1 LHVWELRRLR
11 KVGSLRRAARALPA
25 GFVRK
30 LAISSGLALVALLAT
45 ADLAAA
51 SDPIDASS
59 EALPASSAQTPI
71 LEAPEPEP
79 SPSVEVTEPAEA
91 SLTVEVTEPA
101 EASLTVEVTEPAEA
115 SLTVE
120 VTEPAEA
127 SLSVEVAPTPEAN
140 VTVEPVVPTP
150 GVGGLPVGAVPP
162 LDAVLAPVT
171 EVVAGQDPVGG
182 LPEGEGLVALPPL
195 EAPSLPGTDAVTP
208 RLIDTIED
216 TEEVLSSRAWPAV
229 QFLREAS
236 ELAEPAAA
244 ADRPRPSA
252 RPPAIDGWVVFAVD
266 GDPAQGDSALAT
278 PINVASIPAADEGW
292 YRGGVRAPSNVPRV
306 VSGSGGSAGTSSTD
320 LNPLAAVLAALA
332 AGSAGWRSLA
342 LRVPPNPS
350 GLWLA
355 APVPPG

>member
-91 SLTVEVTEPA
+91 KASLSVEVTD
-101 EASLTVEVTEPAEA
+101 
-115 SLTVE
+115 
-120 VTEPAEA
+120 PAEA

-208 RLIDTIED
+208 RLIDAIED

-229 QFLREAS
+229 QFLIEAS